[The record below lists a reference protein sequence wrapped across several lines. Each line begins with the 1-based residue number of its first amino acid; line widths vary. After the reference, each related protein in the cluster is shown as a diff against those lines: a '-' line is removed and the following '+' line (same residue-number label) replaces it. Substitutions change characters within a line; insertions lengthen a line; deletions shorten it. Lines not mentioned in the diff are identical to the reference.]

1 MSTPEPGQP
10 PDTANGRPYGQ
21 QGRIRY
27 TRPIDRA
34 APGGDTRFYSDDTLF
49 YEEDTLMSGPEPEWS
64 GPVFE
69 PGGPEFGPLPD
80 AAGEAAGGP
89 EPAQPTDPAG
99 GWPYDPEPVRFV
111 DPVDEPVTGD
121 GIRPYGEWSHEA
133 AVPAEPDD
141 YKLPRNL
148 EPQAG
153 WTGGGFHTLGDVTGP
168 LWDDPYPTAP
178 RTPES
183 PRRGRRPAVR
193 PLTVAALALAVVA
206 SGAGGALL
214 RGKTASTP
222 AAAPSAAA
230 SAGLSATAGGASGT
244 ASPQQPAAEPPAI
257 SKADAENVVAGYS
270 QVNNKA
276 NAAHSDSLLATI
288 EGGSSY
294 TMDTGAYRFELGQ
307 SSRAAYVPFQ
317 LTDTTYY
324 IPRIPRLS
332 QGSYPRWFAVK
343 STYVTMADG
352 KNLGTAYVVF
362 AQNASGAPWKDVT
375 EPDILPGQSLPQIAV
390 DSSGYAQSVAT
401 DATGLNVA
409 PDKIGQVTAEWLD
422 KLAASKSDSVIKDE
436 SGNLTDLQDE
446 VFWRSGQGGT
456 PMDATDVHAAPA
468 SQVFAL
474 KTTSGGALV
483 FYTTA
488 AQLTLT
494 PANGDTISGG
504 LNIPGYYSPA
514 NSAGLTSATVG
525 YVEQFA
531 TYIPPAGSNA
541 RDVVAD
547 ISSIASRG

>member
-1 MSTPEPGQP
+1 MSDPERGQP
-10 PDTANGRPYGQ
+10 PITANGRPYGQ

-27 TRPIDRA
+27 TRLIDGA
-34 APGGDTRFYSDDTLF
+34 APGDDTRFYRDDTLF
-49 YEEDTLMSGPEPEWS
+49 YEEETLMSGPESEWS
-64 GPVFE
+64 GPGFE

-80 AAGEAAGGP
+80 AAGEAAGG
-89 EPAQPTDPAG
+89 
-99 GWPYDPEPVRFV
+99 WPYDPEPVRFA
-111 DPVDEPVTGD
+111 DPGDEPVTGD
-121 GIRPYGEWSHEA
+121 GIQPYGEWSHEA
-133 AVPAEPDD
+133 AVPVQPVG
-141 YKLPRNL
+141 YGLPRNL
-148 EPQAG
+148 EPPTG
-153 WTGGGFHTLGDVTGP
+153 WAGGGFHAAGDETRP
-168 LWDDPYPTAP
+168 PWDDRYPTAP
-178 RTPES
+178 PTPES

-193 PLTVAALALAVVA
+193 PLTVVALTLAVVA
-206 SGAGGALL
+206 AGVGGALL
-214 RGKTASTP
+214 GGKTASAP

-230 SAGLSATAGGASGT
+230 SAGLSATAGGASAA

-257 SKADAENVVAGYS
+257 SKADAENVVASYS

-294 TMDTGAYRFELGQ
+294 TMDAGAYRFELGLPSQ
-307 SSRAAYVPFQ
+307 AAYVPFQ

-324 IPRIPRLS
+324 IPRLP
-332 QGSYPRWFAVK
+332 QGSHPRWFAVK
-343 STYVTMADG
+343 STYTTTADG
-352 KNLGTAYVVF
+352 TTLSNAYLVF
-362 AQNASGAPWKDVT
+362 AQNAAGAPWKDVV

-390 DSSGYAQSVAT
+390 DSSGQAQGVAP
-401 DATGLNVA
+401 DADGLNVA

-422 KLAASKSDSVIKDE
+422 QLAASKSDSVIKDE

-456 PMDATDVHAAPA
+456 PMDATDVHSAPA
-468 SQVFAL
+468 GQVFAL

-483 FYTTA
+483 FYTTD
-488 AQLTLT
+488 AQLTLS
-494 PANGDTISGG
+494 PPDGATIGAIT
-504 LNIPGYYSPA
+504 IPGYYSP
-514 NSAGLTSATVG
+514 SSLAGLTKATVG

>member
-10 PDTANGRPYGQ
+10 PNSANGRPYGQ

-34 APGGDTRFYSDDTLF
+34 APADDTLF
-49 YEEDTLMSGPEPEWS
+49 YEEDTLMSGPESELN
-64 GPVFE
+64 GPGFE
-69 PGGPEFGPLPD
+69 PSGPEFGPLRE
-80 AAGEAAGGP
+80 AADEAAGDP
-89 EPAQPTDPAG
+89 EPAQPVDPAG
-99 GWPYDPEPVRFV
+99 GWPYEPEPVRFA
-111 DPVDEPVTGD
+111 DQGDEPVTGD

-133 AVPAEPDD
+133 AVPAESAD
-141 YKLPRNL
+141 YSLPRNL
-148 EPQAG
+148 EPSAG
-153 WTGGGFHTLGDVTGP
+153 WTGGGFHAPGDETWPPWG
-168 LWDDPYPTAP
+168 DPYPAEP
-178 RTPES
+178 STPES

-193 PLTVAALALAVVA
+193 PLTVSALVLAVVVA
-206 SGAGGALL
+206 GVGGAVLG
-214 RGKTASTP
+214 GKTASAP
-222 AAAPSAAA
+222 AAAPSAVA
-230 SAGLSATAGGASGT
+230 SAGLSTAAGGTGGT
-244 ASPQQPAAEPPAI
+244 ASPQQPAAESPAI
-257 SKADAENVVAGYS
+257 SMADAENVVASYS

-276 NAAHSDSLLATI
+276 NAAHSDSLLSTI
-288 EGGSSY
+288 EGDSSY
-294 TMDTGAYRFELGQ
+294 TMDAGAYRFELGQ

-324 IPRIPRLS
+324 IPRLP

-343 STYVTMADG
+343 SAYVTMADG

-362 AQNASGAPWKDVT
+362 AQNAVGAPWKDVI
-375 EPDILPGQSLPQIAV
+375 EPDILPGHTLPQIAV
-390 DSSGYAQSVAT
+390 DSSGYAQGVAP
-401 DATGLNVA
+401 DAGGLNVA
-409 PDKIGQVTAEWLD
+409 PSKIGQVTAEWLD
-422 KLAASKSDSVIKDE
+422 QLAANKSDSVIKDK

-446 VFWRSGQGGT
+446 VFWRSGQGGV

-468 SQVFAL
+468 GQVFAL

-494 PANGDTISGG
+494 AANGDTISG

>member
-1 MSTPEPGQP
+1 MSTPEPGQLP
-10 PDTANGRPYGQ
+10 NTANGRPYGQ
-21 QGRIRY
+21 QGRIRH

-34 APGGDTRFYSDDTLF
+34 APGDDTRFYGDDTLF
-49 YEEDTLMSGPEPEWS
+49 YEEDTLMSGP
-64 GPVFE
+64 GFE
-69 PGGPEFGPLPD
+69 PGGLEFGPLPD

-89 EPAQPTDPAG
+89 EPAHPADPAG
-99 GWPYDPEPVRFV
+99 GWPYDPEPVRFA
-111 DPVDEPVTGD
+111 DPGDESATGD

-133 AVPAEPDD
+133 AVPAEPTG
-141 YKLPRNL
+141 YGLLRNL
-148 EPQAG
+148 EPPAV
-153 WTGGGFHTLGDVTGP
+153 WAGGGFHTPGDETRPPWG
-168 LWDDPYPTAP
+168 DPYPTAP
-178 RTPES
+178 PTPES
-183 PRRGRRPAVR
+183 PRRGWRPAVR

-206 SGAGGALL
+206 AGAGGAVL
-214 RGKTASTP
+214 RGKMASAP
-222 AAAPSAAA
+222 AAAPAAAA
-230 SAGLSATAGGASGT
+230 SAGLSTTAGGAGGT
-244 ASPQQPAAEPPAI
+244 VSPQQPAAEPPTI
-257 SKADAENVVAGYS
+257 SRADAASVVANYS
-270 QVNNKA
+270 QINNKA
-276 NAAHSDSLLATI
+276 NAAHSDSLLSTI

-294 TMDTGAYRFELGQ
+294 TMDAGAYRFELGQ

-324 IPRIPRLS
+324 IPRLP

-343 STYVTMADG
+343 STYVTMADD

-362 AQNASGAPWKDVT
+362 VQNAVGAPWKDVI
-375 EPDILPGQSLPQIAV
+375 EPDILPGQTLPQIAV
-390 DSSGYAQSVAT
+390 DSSGYAQSAAPDT
-401 DATGLNVA
+401 GGLNVA
-409 PDKIGQVTAEWLD
+409 PSKIGQVTAEWLD
-422 KLAASKSDSVIKDE
+422 QLAANKSDSVIKNE

-446 VFWRSGQGGT
+446 VFWRSGQGGA
-456 PMDATDVHAAPA
+456 PMDATDVHAAPVG
-468 SQVFAL
+468 QVFAL
-474 KTTSGGALV
+474 KTTFGGALV

-494 PANGDTISGG
+494 PANGDTISG

>member
-1 MSTPEPGQP
+1 MSTPEPGQVP
-10 PDTANGRPYGQ
+10 STANGRPYGP

-27 TRPIDRA
+27 TRLVDRA
-34 APGGDTRFYSDDTLF
+34 EPGDDTRFYRDDTLF
-49 YEEDTLMSGPEPEWS
+49 YEEETLMSGPEPEWS
-64 GPVFE
+64 GPGSE

-89 EPAQPTDPAG
+89 EPAQPADPAG
-99 GWPYDPEPVRFV
+99 GWPYDPEPVRFA
-111 DPVDEPVTGD
+111 DPVDEPETGD
-121 GIRPYGEWSHEA
+121 SIPPYGEWSHEA
-133 AVPAEPDD
+133 AVPAEPAG
-141 YKLPRNL
+141 YGLPRNL
-148 EPQAG
+148 EPPTGWAG
-153 WTGGGFHTLGDVTGP
+153 GEFHAPGDATRPPWGA
-168 LWDDPYPTAP
+168 PYPTAP
-178 RTPES
+178 PPES

-193 PLTVAALALAVVA
+193 PLTVAALTLAVVA
-206 SGAGGALL
+206 AVAGGALL
-214 RGKTASTP
+214 GGKTASAPTT
-222 AAAPSAAA
+222 APSAAA
-230 SAGLSATAGGASGT
+230 SAGLSATARGTGGT
-244 ASPQQPAAEPPAI
+244 ASPQQTAAEPPAI
-257 SKADAENVVAGYS
+257 SKADAASIVAGYS

-276 NAAHSDSLLATI
+276 NEAHSDSLLSTI

-317 LTDTTYY
+317 LTDTAYY
-324 IPRIPRLS
+324 IPRLP

-343 STYVTMADG
+343 STYVTTADG

-362 AQNASGAPWKDVT
+362 TQNAAGAPWKDVT
-375 EPDILPGQSLPQIAV
+375 EPDILPGQALPQIAV
-390 DSSGYAQSVAT
+390 DASGYAQSVAP
-401 DATGLNVA
+401 DAGDLDVA

-422 KLAASKSDSVIKDE
+422 QLAASKSDSVIKDE

-446 VFWRSGQGGT
+446 VFWRSGQGGA
-456 PMDATDVHAAPA
+456 PMDATDVHSAPA
-468 SQVFAL
+468 GQVFAL

-483 FYTTA
+483 FYTTTA
-488 AQLTLT
+488 KLTLT
-494 PANGDTISGG
+494 PANGDTISG

>member
-1 MSTPEPGQP
+1 MSNPEPGQH
-10 PDTANGRPYGQ
+10 PDTANGRPYGR

-27 TRPIDRA
+27 TRPIDPA
-34 APGGDTRFYSDDTLF
+34 APGDDTRFYGDDTLF
-49 YEEDTLMSGPEPEWS
+49 YEEYPLMSGPEPEWS
-64 GPVFE
+64 GPGFE

-89 EPAQPTDPAG
+89 EPAQPADPVG
-99 GWPYDPEPVRFV
+99 DWPYGYEPPEPVLFEDSADQAV
-111 DPVDEPVTGD
+111 PGD
-121 GIRPYGEWSHEA
+121 GTWPYGEWSHGDEE
-133 AVPAEPDD
+133 PAGHGHPLYPEP
-141 YKLPRNL
+141 P
-148 EPQAG
+148 AG
-153 WTGGGFHTLGDVTGP
+153 WAGGGFDAPGDETRP
-168 LWDDPYPTAP
+168 PYDGLYLAEPSA
-178 RTPES
+178 PES

-206 SGAGGALL
+206 AVAGGTLL
-214 RGKTASTP
+214 GGKTASAP
-222 AAAPSAAA
+222 AADPSASA
-230 SAGLSATAGGASGT
+230 SAGLSVTAGGTGGT

-257 SKADAENVVAGYS
+257 SKADATSVVASYS
-270 QVNNKA
+270 PVNNKA
-276 NAAHSDSLLATI
+276 NAAHSDSLLSTV

-294 TMDTGAYRFELGQ
+294 TMDAGAYRFELGQ
-307 SSRAAYVPFQ
+307 SSQPAYVSFR
-317 LTDTTYY
+317 LTGTTYY
-324 IPRIPRLS
+324 IPRLP

-343 STYVTMADG
+343 STYVTTADG

-362 AQNASGAPWKDVT
+362 AQNAAGAPWKDVI
-375 EPDILPGQSLPQIAV
+375 EPDILPGQVLPQIAV
-390 DSSGYAQSVAT
+390 DSSGYAQSVAP
-401 DATGLNVA
+401 DAGGLDVA
-409 PDKIGQVTAEWLD
+409 PAKIGQVTAEWLD
-422 KLAASKSDSVIKDE
+422 QLAASKSDSVIKDE

-446 VFWRSGQGGT
+446 VFWRSGQGGV
-456 PMDATDVHAAPA
+456 PMDATDVHSAPA
-468 SQVFAL
+468 GQVFAL

-483 FYTTA
+483 FYTTD

-494 PANGDTISGG
+494 PANGGTISG

>member
-1 MSTPEPGQP
+1 MSDPESGQP
-10 PDTANGRPYGQ
+10 PNTANGRPYGR
-21 QGRIRY
+21 QGHIRY

-34 APGGDTRFYSDDTLF
+34 VPGDDIRFYD
-49 YEEDTLMSGPEPEWS
+49 EETLMSGPEPEWS

-69 PGGPEFGPLPD
+69 RGGPEFGPLPD
-80 AAGEAAGGP
+80 AAGEVAGGP
-89 EPAQPTDPAG
+89 EPAQSADPAD
-99 GWPYDPEPVRFV
+99 GWPYDPEPVRSA
-111 DPVDEPVTGD
+111 DPGDEFVTGD

-133 AVPAEPDD
+133 AVAVGPHD
-141 YKLPRNL
+141 YKLPQDL
-148 EPQAG
+148 EPSAG
-153 WTGGGFHTLGDVTGP
+153 WADGEFDAPGDETHPPWDNLYLAEPSTLG
-168 LWDDPYPTAP
+168 
-178 RTPES
+178 S

-193 PLTVAALALAVVA
+193 PLTVAALALAVIAAVV
-206 SGAGGALL
+206 GGALL
-214 RGKTASTP
+214 GGKTASVP

-230 SAGLSATAGGASGT
+230 SVGFSVTAGGADGT
-244 ASPQQPAAEPPAI
+244 ASPQQPATEPPAI
-257 SKADAENVVAGYS
+257 SKADAASVVASYS

-276 NAAHSDSLLATI
+276 NAAHSNSLLSTI

-307 SSRAAYVPFQ
+307 SSQAAYVPFQ
-317 LTDTTYY
+317 LADTTYY
-324 IPRIPRLS
+324 IPRLP

-343 STYVTMADG
+343 STYVTADG

-362 AQNASGAPWKDVT
+362 AQNAAGTPWKDVT
-375 EPDILPGQSLPQIAV
+375 EPDILPGQALPQIAV
-390 DSSGYAQSVAT
+390 DSSGYAQSVAP
-401 DATGLNVA
+401 DDGGLDVA
-409 PDKIGQVTAEWLD
+409 PGKIGQVTAEWLD
-422 KLAASKSDSVIKDE
+422 QLAASKSDSVIKDE

-446 VFWRSGQGGT
+446 VFWRSGQGGS
-456 PMDATDVHAAPA
+456 PMDATDVHSAPA
-468 SQVFAL
+468 GQVFAL

-494 PANGDTISGG
+494 PANGDTISG

>member
-1 MSTPEPGQP
+1 MSNPEPGQP

-21 QGRIRY
+21 QGRIPY
-27 TRPIDRA
+27 TRPLDRA
-34 APGGDTRFYSDDTLF
+34 APGDDTRYYGDDTRFY
-49 YEEDTLMSGPEPEWS
+49 EEDPLMSGPEPEWS
-64 GPVFE
+64 GPGFE

-89 EPAQPTDPAG
+89 EPAQPADPAG
-99 GWPYDPEPVRFV
+99 GWPYDPEPVRFA
-111 DPVDEPVTGD
+111 DPGDEPVTGD

-133 AVPAEPDD
+133 AVPAEPAD
-141 YKLPRNL
+141 YGFPRNL
-148 EPQAG
+148 EPPSG
-153 WTGGGFHTLGDVTGP
+153 WAGGGFDVPVDATRP
-168 LWDDPYPTAP
+168 WDDLYLAEPS
-178 RTPES
+178 TPEP

-206 SGAGGALL
+206 AVASGALL
-214 RGKTASTP
+214 GGKTASAP

-230 SAGLSATAGGASGT
+230 SAGVSIAAGGASGP
-244 ASPQQPAAEPPAI
+244 ASPQQQAAPPAI
-257 SKADAENVVAGYS
+257 SKADAASVVASYS

-276 NAAHSDSLLATI
+276 NAARSDSLLSTI

-294 TMDTGAYRFELGQ
+294 TMDVGAYRFELGQ
-307 SSRAAYVPFQ
+307 SSQAAYVPFQ

-324 IPRIPRLS
+324 IPRLP

-343 STYVTMADG
+343 TTYATVVGG

-362 AQNASGAPWKDVT
+362 AQNAADAPWKDVI
-375 EPDILPGQSLPQIAV
+375 EPDILPGQALPQIAV
-390 DSSGYAQSVAT
+390 DSSGYAQSVAP
-401 DATGLNVA
+401 DAGGLNVA
-409 PDKIGQVTAEWLD
+409 PEKIGQVTAEWLD
-422 KLAASKSDSVIKDE
+422 QLAANKSDSVIKDE

-446 VFWRSGQGGT
+446 VFWRSGQGGAS
-456 PMDATDVHAAPA
+456 MDATDVHSAPTG
-468 SQVFAL
+468 QVFAL

-488 AQLTLT
+488 ARLTLT
-494 PANGDTISGG
+494 PANGDAISG

-514 NSAGLTSATVG
+514 SSAGLTSATVG

-531 TYIPPAGSNA
+531 TYIPPAGNSD

>member
-10 PDTANGRPYGQ
+10 PDTVNGRPYGQ

-34 APGGDTRFYSDDTLF
+34 APGGDTRFYGDDTLF

-64 GPVFE
+64 GPGFE

-80 AAGEAAGGP
+80 AAGDAAGAP
-89 EPAQPTDPAG
+89 EPAQPADPAG
-99 GWPYDPEPVRFV
+99 GWPYDPEPVRFA

-133 AVPAEPDD
+133 AVPVEPDD

-148 EPQAG
+148 VPPAG
-153 WTGGGFHTLGDVTGP
+153 WAGGGFDAHGDETGP
-168 LWDDPYPTAP
+168 PWDNLYLAEPS
-178 RTPES
+178 TPES

-206 SGAGGALL
+206 AGAGGVLL
-214 RGKTASTP
+214 GGKAASAP

-230 SAGLSATAGGASGT
+230 SAGLSTAAGGVGGT

-257 SKADAENVVAGYS
+257 SKADAAGVVASYS

-276 NAAHSDSLLATI
+276 NAAHSDSLLSTI

-294 TMDTGAYRFELGQ
+294 AMDTGAYRFALGQ
-307 SSRAAYVPFQ
+307 SSRGAYVPFQ
-317 LTDTTYY
+317 LTDTAYY
-324 IPRIPRLS
+324 IPRLP

-362 AQNASGAPWKDVT
+362 AQNAAGAPWKDVI
-375 EPDILPGQSLPQIAV
+375 EPDILPGQTLPQIAV
-390 DSSGYAQSVAT
+390 DSGGYALSVAAG
-401 DATGLNVA
+401 ATGLNVA

-422 KLAASKSDSVIKDE
+422 QLAASKSDSVIKDE

-456 PMDATDVHAAPA
+456 PMGATDVHAAPA

-483 FYTTA
+483 FYATV

-494 PANGDTISGG
+494 PANGDTISG
-504 LNIPGYYSPA
+504 LNIPGYYSPD

-531 TYIPPAGSNA
+531 TYIPSAGSNA

>member
-1 MSTPEPGQP
+1 MNSSEPGQP
-10 PDTANGRPYGQ
+10 SDTANGRPYGR

-34 APGGDTRFYSDDTLF
+34 APGDDTLFYGNDTLF
-49 YEEDTLMSGPEPEWS
+49 YEEDPLMSGPESEWS
-64 GPVFE
+64 GPGFE
-69 PGGPEFGPLPD
+69 PGGPEFGQLPD
-80 AAGEAAGGP
+80 AAGEAAGDP
-89 EPAQPTDPAG
+89 EPAQPADPAG
-99 GWPYDPEPVRFV
+99 RWPYDPEPVRFA
-111 DPVDEPVTGD
+111 DPGDEPVTGG

-133 AVPAEPDD
+133 AVPAEPAD
-141 YKLPRNL
+141 YGFPRNL
-148 EPQAG
+148 EPPSG
-153 WTGGGFHTLGDVTGP
+153 WAGGGFDAPGDETRP
-168 LWDDPYPTAP
+168 PWDGLCLAEPSA
-178 RTPES
+178 PES

-206 SGAGGALL
+206 AVAGGALL
-214 RGKTASTP
+214 GGKAASAP
-222 AAAPSAAA
+222 AAASSAAA
-230 SAGLSATAGGASGT
+230 SAGLSTAAGGTGGT

-257 SKADAENVVAGYS
+257 SKADAASVVASYS

-276 NAAHSDSLLATI
+276 NAAHSNSLLSTI

-307 SSRAAYVPFQ
+307 SSQAAYVPFQ
-317 LTDTTYY
+317 LADTTYY
-324 IPRIPRLS
+324 IPRLP

-343 STYVTMADG
+343 STYVTADG

-362 AQNASGAPWKDVT
+362 AQNAAGAPWKDVT
-375 EPDILPGQSLPQIAV
+375 EPDILPGQALPQIAV
-390 DSSGYAQSVAT
+390 DSTGYAQSVAP
-401 DATGLNVA
+401 DDGGLDVA
-409 PDKIGQVTAEWLD
+409 PGKIGQVTAEWLD
-422 KLAASKSDSVIKDE
+422 QLAASKSDSVIKDE

-446 VFWRSGQGGT
+446 VFWRSGQGGA
-456 PMDATDVHAAPA
+456 PMDATDVHSAPA
-468 SQVFAL
+468 GQIFAL

-494 PANGDTISGG
+494 PANGDTISG